1 MTTPGIPE
9 RQRPLFQLYR
19 DEPERAWVTDVAQA
33 SWTLDDPLHTA
44 VTMGPDANGP
54 YPLALHSAVGGE
66 SDGPVPG
73 DLLCASLAS
82 CLDSTLRVIA
92 EHLKAEI
99 TALSVSVTA
108 EVDVRGTLLV
118 RKEVPVGFQRMTA
131 HVELA
136 LADGTPP
143 RIRDHLIR
151 AAERSC
157 VILQTLRKAVPVH
170 LQIT

>member
-1 MTTPGIPE
+1 MLTPGIAE
-9 RQRPLFQLYR
+9 RQKPLFQLYR
-19 DEPERAWVTDVAQA
+19 EEPASAWVTDVAQTA
-33 SWTLDDPLHTA
+33 WRLDDPLHTA
-44 VTMGPDANGP
+44 VTMGPEASGP

-73 DLLCASLAS
+73 DLLCAALAS

-99 TALSVSVTA
+99 TALSVRATA

-118 RKEVPVGFQRMTA
+118 GKEVPVGFQRMTVQ
-131 HVELA
+131 VELG

-143 RIRDHLIR
+143 RIREHLLR
-151 AAERSC
+151 AAEHSC
-157 VILQTLRKAVPVH
+157 VVLQTLRKAVPVR
-170 LQIT
+170 LKAV